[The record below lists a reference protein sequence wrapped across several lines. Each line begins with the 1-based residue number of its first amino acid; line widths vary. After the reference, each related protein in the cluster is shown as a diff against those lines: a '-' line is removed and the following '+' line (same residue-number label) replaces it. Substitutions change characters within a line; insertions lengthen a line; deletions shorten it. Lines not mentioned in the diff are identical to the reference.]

1 MTKPRVLPL
10 GDAAWSVELGD
21 TLDLA
26 TNARVRA
33 LDRALAERPFD
44 GFVEAV
50 PTLRSLLVV
59 YDKQRVRPAAGA
71 DLLADRLSSA
81 AAPLVPGRLHEVN
94 TLYGGD
100 AGPDLEA
107 LARERGLSGRDL
119 VRLHASGEYTA
130 FMIGFK
136 PGFAYL
142 GLLPDPLDGPRL
154 PTPRVRV
161 PAGSVG
167 VAGRQ
172 TGIYPVSSPGGWRL
186 IGRTTL
192 RLFDPAREAPAL
204 IQPGDRVRFV
214 PVDELEAPQSVAPA
228 AYRPQH
234 VAAVVREPGLLT
246 TIQDGGRRGLRVA
259 GYSVTVQGLPW
270 ASDTARS
277 RRDERRHPR
286 TRM

>member
-192 RLFDPAREAPAL
+192 RLFDPQTEQWSIYWSDTKSFRLFPPT
-204 IQPGDRVRFV
+204 IGRFHDGRGVFFGDDVEGGKPVRVRFDWAAGTS
-214 PVDELEAPQSVAPA
+214 PVWEQSFSS
-228 AYRPQH
+228 
-234 VAAVVREPGLLT
+234 
-246 TIQDGGRRGLRVA
+246 DGEKSWEKNWIMRF
-259 GYSVTVQGLPW
+259 
-270 ASDTARS
+270 
-277 RRDERRHPR
+277 ERA
-286 TRM
+286 